1 MEGMRNIIRLLTL
14 LVVLCLMVIGGVW
27 YYQYT
32 STQRQLLKLQEEKR
46 LLQQVIERITSER
59 RLAEVI
65 VTDQKM
71 IAGVLHTTMLFV
83 EYARDQK
90 TAMVPREFTVTGE
103 TAHVDAMVIKFDRD
117 FVFKADPLRG
127 CSVALFT
134 KIFGDHQSPEQGSSI
149 DSPGAIPPIYQGAD
163 PAAAEF
169 EAKLWKSF
177 WRLAEDESYRKEHG
191 VRLAHGNGVWWPPKP
206 DFLYTVTIETDGGV
220 SLKTEPIKGIYV
232 EALKRRASTQSAKP

>member
-32 STQRQLLKLQEEKR
+32 SSQRQLLKLQEEKR
-46 LLQQVIERITSER
+46 LLQQVIERVTSER

-65 VTDQKM
+65 VTDQKT

-90 TAMVPREFTVTGE
+90 TAMVSREFTVTGE
-103 TAHVDAMVIKFDRD
+103 MAHLDAMVIKFDRD
-117 FVFKADPLRG
+117 FVFKGDPLRG

-134 KIFGDHQSPEQGSSI
+134 KIFGDHQSPEQGSDI
-149 DSPGAIPPIYQGAD
+149 DAPGAIPPIYQGAD

-177 WRLAEDESYRKEHG
+177 WRLAEDEPYRKEHG
-191 VRLAHGNGVWWPPKP
+191 VRVAHGNGVWWPPKA
-206 DFLYTVTIETDGGV
+206 DFLYTVTIETDGGI

-232 EALKRRASTQSAKP
+232 EALKHRASTQSAKP

>member
-1 MEGMRNIIRLLTL
+1 MEATRNIIRLLTL
-14 LVVLCLMVIGGVW
+14 LVVLGLMVIGGVW

-32 STQRQLLKLQEEKR
+32 STQRQVRKLEEEKR
-46 LLQQVIERITSER
+46 LLQVIIERITSER

-65 VTDQKM
+65 VTDQKKVG
-71 IAGVLHTTMLFV
+71 GVLHTTLLFV

-103 TAHVDAMVIKFDRD
+103 MTHVDAMVIKFDRD
-117 FVFKADPLRG
+117 FVFKGDPLRG

-149 DSPGAIPPIYQGAD
+149 DAPGSIPPIYQGAD
-163 PAAAEF
+163 PAAAAF
-169 EAKLWKSF
+169 EGKLWKSF
-177 WRLAEDESYRKEHG
+177 WRLAEDEAYRKQNG
-191 VRLAHGNGVWWPPKP
+191 VRVAHGDGKWWPAKP
-206 DFLYTVTIETDGGV
+206 DFLYTLTIEADGGI

-232 EALKRRASTQSAKP
+232 EALKRRASTQTAKP